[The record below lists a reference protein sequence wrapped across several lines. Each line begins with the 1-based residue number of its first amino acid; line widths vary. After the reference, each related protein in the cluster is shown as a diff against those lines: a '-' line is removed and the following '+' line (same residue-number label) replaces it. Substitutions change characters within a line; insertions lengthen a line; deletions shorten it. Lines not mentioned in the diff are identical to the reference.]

1 MYISNIVRLDL
12 IQTKVRVLTY
22 QQVKTDW
29 GNLKI
34 GIIETCYVATVSLEV
49 RGHLPNFAYL
59 VYSHFPIVE
68 SY

>member
-12 IQTKVRVLTY
+12 IQTKVSVLTY
-22 QQVKTDW
+22 QHDKTDG